1 MLSLGLTAVALIAVF
16 AFCGRSTSN
25 PGQPYQT
32 SAQLVLDL
40 GQLPNVALPPGAT
53 REAQWRLYIAV
64 AKRMKQ
70 SPPELVKQALH
81 DASVNHGG
89 ALAGARLM
97 LLLRV
102 CFECSSA
109 ARPPKGVRRMGV
121 RLRYARW
128 TTHRGYELA
137 SRGKTRSLPPH

>member
-1 MLSLGLTAVALIAVF
+1 VSSYRSLLWLMLSLGLTAVALIAVF

-40 GQLPNVALPPGAT
+40 GQLPNVALSPGAT
-53 REAQWRLYIAV
+53 REAQWRLYMAV
-64 AKRMKQ
+64 AKCMKQ

-89 ALAGARLM
+89 ELAGARLM

-109 ARPPKGVRRMGV
+109 TTPPKAFGGWVSDSAMLDGDP
-121 RLRYARW
+121 
-128 TTHRGYELA
+128 
-137 SRGKTRSLPPH
+137 SRI